1 MRGPRTRWLLYGA
14 ALVLTL
20 IAIQWTGK
28 FESQSASVAAPV
40 ARPVEREGVR
50 PPLVSLAQGAGKSAE
65 IDLERLR
72 RPEHG
77 RASTDPFSSQGWGGG
92 KVAERAPAPVQ
103 PVVPPPPPAP
113 APEVPPFP
121 HPYLGRLVEH
131 GKSAVFFGVQ
141 DRVLVVRVGD
151 VIDSLYRIEAIDE
164 RTITFN
170 YLPLGIRQQLVLVQG
185 AGAGDAARGSR
196 AALNSRPVP
205 AARNPGRRA
214 SEEDDD

>member
-1 MRGPRTRWLLYGA
+1 MMRPGTRWLLYGA

-28 FESQSASVAAPV
+28 LDSQSANVVTPV
-40 ARPVEREGVR
+40 AKPLEREGVR
-50 PPLVSLAQGAGKSAE
+50 PPLGPLAQSAGKSSE
-65 IDLERLR
+65 IDLDRLR

-77 RASTDPFSSQGWGGG
+77 RASTDPFGSQVWGGG
-92 KVAERAPAPVQ
+92 KVAERVPVPVKPVIPAE
-103 PVVPPPPPAP
+103 PAP

-121 HPYLGRLVEH
+121 YPYLGRLTEQ

-141 DRVLVVRVGD
+141 DRVVVARVGD
-151 VIDSLYRIEAIDE
+151 VIDSRFRIEAIDE

-185 AGAGDAARGSR
+185 ASAGDAARGSR
-196 AALNSRPVP
+196 TASPSRPVP

-214 SEEDDD
+214 SEEDED